1 MLYCYIIKLNILLLV
16 PVLKTKNNL
25 LYGELYCRYT
35 WPNPFIMFVICPSVT
50 LQVKHL
56 AAIFYLPTFSR
67 YFDHLSQLLWN
78 IVYHCSMIVERI
90 LITQIYCLVLML
102 LPVVE
107 LELSTL
113 PEHPSSPTFLCGVH
127 ATQSWVFCVVFGRS
141 TCLSLSP
148 VSFGYCSV
156 RPSMIDGFWLQY
168 APLVSFLHNRIHKI
182 D

>member
-1 MLYCYIIKLNILLLV
+1 MQIYLIQSLYYVCNLSICNFTSETFGCHLLLAYF
-16 PVLKTKNNL
+16 LKIF
-25 LYGELYCRYT
+25 
-35 WPNPFIMFVICPSVT
+35 WSFV
-50 LQVKHL
+50 
-56 AAIFYLPTFSR
+56 
-67 YFDHLSQLLWN
+67 SQLLWN
-78 IVYHCSMIVERI
+78 IVYHCSMIVDRI

-113 PEHPSSPTFLCGVH
+113 PEHLSSPTFLCGVH

-156 RPSMIDGFWLQY
+156 CPSMIDGFWLQY